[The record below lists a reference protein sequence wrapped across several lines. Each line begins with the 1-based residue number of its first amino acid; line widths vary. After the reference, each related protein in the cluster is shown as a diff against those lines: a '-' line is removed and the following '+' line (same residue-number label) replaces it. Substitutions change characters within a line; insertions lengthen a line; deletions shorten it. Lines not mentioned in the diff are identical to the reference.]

1 MDVTPSMLLAA
12 SPPLPET
19 FAGIGF
25 PQATMLALAAIGFLA
40 VLLSGWARLRRR
52 LSARA
57 DVAGGVERGAT
68 ESAVRDIE
76 ELMTRLDG
84 LAAQIHRRLDAK
96 LTRLESALREADQ
109 RVDRLTRLM
118 RQADGQPVV
127 DVTLEEVDPL
137 ATEPAASSPSAH
149 AEVFRLADSGRAPL
163 EIARQTGLPT
173 GEVEL
178 ILSLRRAKSLP
189 SDDPTHAA
197 RRLQRAG

>member
-1 MDVTPSMLLAA
+1 MDVTQSMLLAA
-12 SPPLPET
+12 SPPLRET
-19 FAGIGF
+19 FAGIGL
-25 PQATMLALAAIGFLA
+25 PRAIMLALAAIGFLA

-52 LSARA
+52 LSARSA
-57 DVAGGVERGAT
+57 VAGPVQQRAA
-68 ESAVRDIE
+68 ESAVRDVE
-76 ELMTRLDG
+76 ELMTRLDD

-96 LTRLESALREADQ
+96 LARLESALREADQ
-109 RVDRLTRLM
+109 RVDCLTRLM

-137 ATEPAASSPSAH
+137 ATQPAASSPTAH
-149 AEVFRLADSGRAPL
+149 VEVFRLADSGRAPL

-178 ILSLRRAKSLP
+178 ILSLRRAKSLQ
-189 SDDPTHAA
+189 SDEPAHAT